1 MKKLFFSLIITA
13 GLFHFNTAFSQTTLV
28 GTWENTSQ
36 KSQSDGKPTTE
47 YWRFT
52 ADTMYWMQGPLK
64 MAKYDPKELKNKINM
79 KYVYKNDTIYGGTFA
94 KLRVN
99 ELTIDKLIISF
110 KMGKESKTANFKR
123 VAKK

>member
-1 MKKLFFSLIITA
+1 MKRLFVTLIISA
-13 GLFHFNTAFSQTTLV
+13 GLFYFNSAFSQTTLV
-28 GTWENTSQ
+28 GTWENTSE
-36 KSQSDGKPTTE
+36 KSKSDGKPTTE

-52 ADTMYWMQGPLK
+52 VDTMYWMQGPLK
-64 MAKYDPKELKNKINM
+64 MTKYDPKELKNKINM

-94 KLRVN
+94 KIRVN
-99 ELTIDKLIISF
+99 ELTADKLIISF